1 MSAVAGAGGAAADA
15 LRDKRG
21 QMTESYI
28 GLGSNLD
35 NPARQLKR
43 ALTALKDAPEVSLA
57 RCSSFYRS
65 KPMGPQDQPDF
76 VNAVAALESSLSA
89 RALLTRLHA
98 IEDQQGRV
106 RGEQR
111 WGPRTLDLDLLLHGD
126 EVIAEAELTVP
137 HPGLARRNF
146 VLLPL
151 LELAPEIEIP
161 GQGPA
166 AALLESAG
174 VEGVTKLATHE
185 QTGV

>member
-1 MSAVAGAGGAAADA
+1 
-15 LRDKRG
+15 
-21 QMTESYI
+21 MTESYI

-35 NPARQLKR
+35 NPARQLRR
-43 ALTALKDAPEVSLA
+43 ALTALKDAPGISLA
-57 RCSSFYRS
+57 GCSSFYRS

-76 VNAVAALESSLSA
+76 VNAVAVLESNLSA
-89 RALLTRLHA
+89 RSLLARLHA

-106 RGEQR
+106 RDGQR

-166 AALLESAG
+166 ATLLESAG
-174 VEGVTKLATHE
+174 AEGVTKLATHE

>member
-1 MSAVAGAGGAAADA
+1 
-15 LRDKRG
+15 
-21 QMTESYI
+21 MTESYI

-35 NPARQLKR
+35 NPARQLRR
-43 ALTALKDAPEVSLA
+43 ALTALKDAPEISLA

-76 VNAVAALESSLSA
+76 INAVAALKSSLSA
-89 RALLTRLHA
+89 QALLARLQA
-98 IEDQQGRV
+98 IEDQQGRI
-106 RGEQR
+106 RGGQR

-126 EVIAEAELTVP
+126 EVIAEADLTVP
-137 HPGLARRNF
+137 HPGLAHRLF

-174 VEGVTKLATHE
+174 AEGVTKLATHE

>member
-1 MSAVAGAGGAAADA
+1 MAGGGGGAADTI
-15 LRDKRG
+15 RDKRG

-35 NPARQLKR
+35 NPARQLRR
-43 ALTALKDAPEVSLA
+43 ALTALKDAPGISLA
-57 RCSSFYRS
+57 GCSSFYRS

-89 RALLTRLHA
+89 RALLARLHA

-106 RGEQR
+106 RGGQR

-174 VEGVTKLATHE
+174 AEGVTKLATHE

>member
-1 MSAVAGAGGAAADA
+1 MAGGGGGGAADA
-15 LRDKRG
+15 IRDKRG

-35 NPARQLKR
+35 NPARQLRR
-43 ALTALKDAPEVSLA
+43 ALTALNDAPGISLA
-57 RCSSFYRS
+57 RYSSFYRS

-76 VNAVAALESSLSA
+76 INAVAALKSNLSA
-89 RALLTRLHA
+89 QALLARLQA
-98 IEDQQGRV
+98 IEDQQGRI
-106 RGEQR
+106 RGGQR

-126 EVIAEAELTVP
+126 EVIAEADLTVP
-137 HPGLARRNF
+137 HPGLAHRLF

-174 VEGVTKLATHE
+174 AEGVTKLATHE

>member
-1 MSAVAGAGGAAADA
+1 
-15 LRDKRG
+15 
-21 QMTESYI
+21 
-28 GLGSNLD
+28 
-35 NPARQLKR
+35 
-43 ALTALKDAPEVSLA
+43 
-57 RCSSFYRS
+57 
-65 KPMGPQDQPDF
+65 MGPQDQPDF

-89 RALLTRLHA
+89 QALLARLQA

-106 RGEQR
+106 RGGQR

-137 HPGLARRNF
+137 HPGLARRSF

-166 AALLESAG
+166 ATLLESAG
-174 VEGVTKLATHE
+174 AEGVTKLAAHE

>member
-1 MSAVAGAGGAAADA
+1 
-15 LRDKRG
+15 
-21 QMTESYI
+21 MTESYI

-35 NPARQLKR
+35 NPARQLR
-43 ALTALKDAPEVSLA
+43 SALTALNDAPGISLA
-57 RCSSFYRS
+57 RYSSFYRS
-65 KPMGPQDQPDF
+65 KPLGPQDQPDF

-89 RALLTRLHA
+89 RALLARLQA

-106 RGEQR
+106 RGGQR

-126 EVIAEAELTVP
+126 EVIDEAELTVP

-151 LELAPEIEIP
+151 LELVPGIEIP

-166 AALLESAG
+166 ATLLESVGA
-174 VEGVTKLATHE
+174 EGLTKLAAHE

>member
-1 MSAVAGAGGAAADA
+1 
-15 LRDKRG
+15 
-21 QMTESYI
+21 
-28 GLGSNLD
+28 
-35 NPARQLKR
+35 
-43 ALTALKDAPEVSLA
+43 
-57 RCSSFYRS
+57 
-65 KPMGPQDQPDF
+65 MGPQDQPDF

-89 RALLTRLHA
+89 RALLARLQT
-98 IEDQQGRV
+98 IEDEQGRV
-106 RGEQR
+106 RGGQR

-137 HPGLARRNF
+137 HPGLAHRLF

-174 VEGVTKLATHE
+174 AEGVTKLATHE